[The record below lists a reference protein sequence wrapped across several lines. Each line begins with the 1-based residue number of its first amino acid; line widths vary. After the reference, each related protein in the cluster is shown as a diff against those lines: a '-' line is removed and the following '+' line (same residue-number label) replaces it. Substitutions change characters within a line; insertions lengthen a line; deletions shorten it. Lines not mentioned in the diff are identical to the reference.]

1 MELKKYIQICLIL
14 GLFFILVQVK
24 NSTASPSSLKLRV
37 GPIPTKG
44 APPKSKNHALYKDG
58 TYKGSVEDAHYG
70 LVQVEAEIKDGNIVS
85 VNFLQYPN
93 DNNTSR
99 YINESAIPILSEE
112 ALHAQSSQVDIVTGA
127 SHSSKAFRKS
137 LATALSSAR

>member
-1 MELKKYIQICLIL
+1 MI
-14 GLFFILVQVK
+14 VQVK
-24 NSTASPSSLKLRV
+24 NSTSSPSSLKLRV
-37 GPIPTKG
+37 GPTPTKG
-44 APPKSKNHALYKDG
+44 VPLKSKNHSLYKDG

-99 YINESAIPILSEE
+99 YINESAIPILTEE
-112 ALHAQSSQVDIVTGA
+112 VLYAQTSQVDIVTGA

-137 LATALSSAR
+137 LATALSNAR